1 MKRAWGLCSFAPLRE
16 TILSLMR
23 KQAHFTREL
32 CGFLRQLK
40 RHNNRD
46 WFQKNKSKYERD
58 VRDPFLKFIEDF
70 RPRLHKISP
79 QFIADS
85 RRGGASLLRI
95 YRDMRFRPEGDP
107 YQTMAAARF
116 PHAAWKQTRTPGFY
130 LHLESGTSF
139 LGCGLWHPD
148 PETRNKVIEAIV
160 KNASQWKKAVS
171 GKRFKAMCEL
181 SGGLMKRMPSGY
193 DPKHPLA
200 DELRRKDF
208 ITVTYFTDE
217 QVWATDF
224 LDRVTS
230 VCEATAPF
238 MEFLTRALGL
248 PWSSHD
254 KPMSREVL
262 SIESPI
268 AE

>member
-1 MKRAWGLCSFAPLRE
+1 
-16 TILSLMR
+16 MR
-23 KQAHFTREL
+23 KQAHFTPEL
-32 CGFLRQLK
+32 FWFLRQLK

-46 WFQKNKSKYERD
+46 WFQKHKSKYERD

-70 RPRLHKISP
+70 RPRLHKTSAH
-79 QFIADS
+79 FIADP
-85 RRGGASLLRI
+85 RRSGGSLLRI
-95 YRDMRFRPEGDP
+95 YRDMRFRPEADP

-116 PHAAWKQTRTPGFY
+116 PHTAWKQTRTPGFY
-130 LHLESGTSF
+130 LHLEPGSSF

-160 KNASQWKKAVS
+160 KNPSQWKQAVS

-181 SGGLMKRMPSGY
+181 AGGSMKRMPPGY
-193 DPKHPLA
+193 DPNLALA
-200 DELRRKDF
+200 DDLRRKDF
-208 ITVTYFTDE
+208 ITVTYFKDE

-224 LDRVTS
+224 LDRVTRA
-230 VCEATAPF
+230 CDATAPF

-248 PWSSHD
+248 PWSSDD
-254 KPMSREVL
+254 KPLRREVL
-262 SIESPI
+262 SFESPI